1 MVVWLGGREMR
12 RIWIVGLI
20 LAVVG
25 GVPAWARFEPVTCKN
40 SYTVAQE
47 ISEGGKAAAEVY
59 RAMPVLPGTDPVT
72 VYVQRLGAKL
82 VEQAPVMPG
91 VGQQWP
97 FNFHVVA
104 SPDINAFAL
113 PGGAVFVNLGTVQA
127 AETEAQL
134 AGVMAHEIS
143 HVVMRH
149 STCNLSKQRKR
160 SILYG
165 IGAIGTAV
173 VLGNGA
179 AGTLAQTGIGTV
191 QGLDFLRMSREY
203 EQQADL
209 LGTGILYDSGYD
221 PRGLPQFFETIQAKY
236 GAGGAQFMSDH
247 PNPGNR
253 TEYVKA
259 EILTLP
265 ARTGSVVTTAEFT
278 RVHGLAKGE
287 QGLSAKEVQGG
298 AWRGSGRYASGP
310 GPGAGQGG
318 AVGVSAPAG
327 GGVGSGAG
335 RAGSSAAGGAATPLS
350 EAQMRIGGGTSSL
363 QAARFALR
371 YPAGWT
377 KTEDASGAVTL
388 APPGGEGAFGLAYGA
403 TIDVDRVPGDGVTDD
418 ASLGAAVLALVTRLV
433 SQNPG
438 LSQAGRP
445 KSLLVDGKRAS
456 SVEMRGQSPVV
467 DGGARLPERDL
478 LVAVQRGDGDLS
490 YAVFVAPERDFARVK
505 PAFDAMLASFRAQ

>member
-1 MVVWLGGREMR
+1 MR
-12 RIWIVGLI
+12 RIWIVWLVLLG
-20 LAVVG
+20 AG

-40 SYTVAQE
+40 SYAVAEE

-59 RAMPVLPGTDPVT
+59 RAMPVLSDADPVT

-82 VEQAPVMPG
+82 VGRAPVMPG

-97 FNFHVVA
+97 FSFHVVA
-104 SPDINAFAL
+104 SADINAFAL

-165 IGAIGTAV
+165 IGAIGSAV

-179 AGTLAQTGIGTV
+179 AGALAQTGIGTV
-191 QGLDFLRMSREY
+191 QGLDFLHMSRDY
-203 EQQADL
+203 ERQADL

-236 GAGGAQFMSDH
+236 GAGGAQLMSDH

-253 TEYVKA
+253 TEYVNA
-259 EILTLP
+259 EIQTLP
-265 ARTGSVVTTAEFT
+265 ARSGSVVTTAEFKQ
-278 RVHGLAKGE
+278 VHALAKGE
-287 QGLSAKEVQGG
+287 QALSAKEVQAG
-298 AWRGSGRYASGP
+298 AWRRSGQYASGP
-310 GPGAGQGG
+310 GAGVGGVAGVSSPVGGGGAGS
-318 AVGVSAPAG
+318 VG
-327 GGVGSGAG
+327 G
-335 RAGSSAAGGAATPLS
+335 RAGGSSGAAASDGAAAAPLS
-350 EAQMRIGGGTSSL
+350 RAQMLVGGGTTSL
-363 QAARFALR
+363 RGARFAVR
-371 YPAGWT
+371 YSAGWT
-377 KTEDASGAVTL
+377 KSEDASGAVTL
-388 APPGGEGAFGLAYGA
+388 APPGGSGGFGLAYGA
-403 TIDVDRVPGDGVTDD
+403 TIDVDKVAGNGVTDE
-418 ASLGAAVLALVTRLV
+418 ASLRAAVSALVTRLV

-438 LSQAGRP
+438 LSQAGSA
-445 KSLLVDGKRAS
+445 KAMLVDGKRAN
-456 SVEMRGQSPVV
+456 SVELRGQSPVV

-478 LVAVQRGDGDLS
+478 LVAVARGDGDLS
-490 YAVFVAPERDFARVK
+490 YVVFVAPERDFAQIK
-505 PAFDAMLASFRAQ
+505 PAFDAMLASFQAQ